1 MNWDY
6 EIVSEQ
12 VVLDLSYRTVKD
24 ILEKDVKVNGFRN
37 AMIKASKNMDVA
49 VNHLREC
56 NASNYLDKCD
66 EAYRIILSTYSA
78 MSHVVLKYAHN
89 INMNSILMCGPN
101 VVSDDNYSVA
111 NSLQLMTKE
120 INDTTEIMIENLEM
134 IRKGKSKS
142 SIGRKIKKEKRV
154 YNWAVLYAIWSMVD
168 DFDKSYINQEVALC
182 NFLNNFHGNESLSE
196 MFVKRMNRIIHTY
209 CQYSNANELR
219 VHKKMYNEVTNFM
232 SGVGETSA
240 VIRGLGNLLFNSE
253 QKYNTPFRYF
263 EKKGW

>member
-78 MSHVVLKYAHN
+78 MSHVVLKYAHSEIRN
-89 INMNSILMCGPN
+89 DREDKTMENVTFDYKFYRIPKRFFKEDMFRDMTNAAKVLYGILLDRKCL
-101 VVSDDNYSVA
+101 SDSNGDAWRDEYGI
-111 NSLQLMTKE
+111 TYIIFTIE
-120 INDTTEIMIENLEM
+120 EIMNLM
-134 IRKGKSKS
+134 NLGN
-142 SIGRKIKKEKRV
+142 KKVNKMLKE
-154 YNWAVLYAIWSMVD
+154 L
-168 DFDKSYINQEVALC
+168 EE
-182 NFLNNFHGNESLSE
+182 HGLIY
-196 MFVKRMNRIIHTY
+196 RRH
-209 CQYSNANELR
+209 Q
-219 VHKKMYNEVTNFM
+219 
-232 SGVGETSA
+232 
-240 VIRGLGNLLFNSE
+240 GLGRPNKIYVYDLLKADNSNWLSK
-253 QKYNTPFRYF
+253 QIIFGKGSSN
-263 EKKGW
+263 EKEVL